1 MASAPLRR
9 LALGAAAAALL
20 IPVRADAAVTI
31 GPPLTFPANV
41 TGGCTPAVVFVAPG
55 FPGAPSCTMLGAD
68 TAGQWTMQTPRG
80 QWVITRARVRA
91 GANVGPMAF
100 TVIQALRSQA
110 TPNPNLPR
118 PPGSPA
124 VGGLICCTAP
134 FESQVFTPAPNSV
147 TQIATRLPVKNTVDV
162 IDGEPVEVVDYL
174 AISTLS
180 PATSPPVHQAAA
192 GPAATAQASYI
203 APAIRAGQQRLADG
217 TALTPTLPLV
227 QGDLEPDA
235 DGDGFGDET
244 QDSCPTDPAIRA
256 APVARAA
263 QCRAPNPGAG
273 ATPAG
278 TPVVLVAAL
287 PATARRL
294 TTAARGTATLV
305 PVQCPAGSPAA
316 CAGTVRARTVRRI
329 AARRGRA
336 AATRRVTLRARR
348 FTVRPGRT
356 VRVRLALPAAVRA
369 ELRRRGRLALDVTVR
384 QTAPTPG
391 TTRARV
397 TLRR

>member
-1 MASAPLRR
+1 MDRATLRT
-9 LALGAAAAALL
+9 LALGTAAAALL
-20 IPVRADAAVTI
+20 VTGRADAAVTI
-31 GPPLTFPANV
+31 GPPLTLPANV
-41 TGGCTPAVVFVAPG
+41 AGGCTPAVVFVAPG

-80 QWVITRARVRA
+80 RWVVTRARVRA

-110 TPNPNLPR
+110 TSNPNVPR

-124 VGGLICCTAP
+124 AGGLICCTAP

-147 TQIATRLPVKNTVDV
+147 TQVATRLPVKNTVDV
-162 IDGEPVEVVDYL
+162 IDGEPIEVVDYL

-192 GPAATAQASYI
+192 GPAATAQTSYI

-244 QDSCPTDPAIRA
+244 QDGCPTDAAIRA
-256 APVARAA
+256 APAARAA
-263 QCRAPNPGAG
+263 QCRAPNPGANRG
-273 ATPAG
+273 GGPAA
-278 TPVVLVAAL
+278 LVAAL
-287 PATARRL
+287 PATTRRL
-294 TTAARGTATLV
+294 RTTARGTATLV

-316 CAGTVRARTVRRI
+316 CAGTVRATTVRRI
-329 AARRGRA
+329 AAPRGRA

-356 VRVRLALPAAVRA
+356 VRVRLALGAAVRA
-369 ELRRRGRLALDVTVR
+369 ELRRRGRVALEMTVR
-384 QTAPTPG
+384 QTAPTRG